1 METCIYR
8 VTYEYHSTCSFAFDN
23 SNAVVYV
30 EARKNIWRDELE
42 KLCQQ
47 KFKGFRFIRGFEEVY
62 VHKLG

>member
-8 VTYEYHSTCSFAFDN
+8 VTYEYHSMSSFAFDN

-47 KFKGFRFIRGFEEVY
+47 KFDGFCFIRSVEPIHVT
-62 VHKLG
+62 KLL

>member
-42 KLCQQ
+42 KLC
-47 KFKGFRFIRGFEEVY
+47 
-62 VHKLG
+62 